1 MPNPLEIALSR
12 MVKDISDLQTDMRAV
27 KLRAV
32 RDPLNAGPTVVHTIT
47 TDGNITAIKP
57 HVSLLPFSGT
67 ADNLDFIE
75 NPHDGKMIVL
85 SLVDVGDAITVRH
98 HTETVGGNISLRAG
112 VGYLLDD
119 QADSLFFIYKESTGK
134 WEQVVGGVGA
144 TGADGVR
151 GFAGG
156 DSLEYTRVDEITD
169 ADPGGGALRFNHAT
183 FASITQIF
191 IDDEDLGANDAQAW
205 LAALDDST
213 NTIKGTL
220 RVFSRAD
227 NLQFRTFQVT
237 GITEAVGYWKI
248 AVIPIL
254 EGMTIPDETVCVV
267 TWARAGDGGAADIAA
282 EVVGAGVATTP
293 VGADLFA
300 LIVGGILKQLSWTNL
315 LATAKAYFDTLY
327 NLYVHPNHTGDVTS
341 VGDGATTIANNAV
354 TTVKILNSN
363 VTYAKIQ
370 DIAAN
375 SLIGSVAGGVASEI
389 PITAFARSLID
400 DADAATARAT
410 LELVAGGVG
419 DIWVEKAGDTMAG
432 NLDFASLYFIVNL
445 PNPTADQHAA
455 TKAYVDALIQGLDVK
470 TSARVATTANITLS
484 GTQTIDGVAV
494 IAGDRV
500 LVKNQTAPAENGIY
514 VVAAGAWSRSTDAD
528 TSADVTSGMYAFVA
542 EGTVNADNGFVLTTN
557 DPITLGTTSLVF
569 TQFSGAGQVVDGLGL
584 TKTGNTLDVNVDNS
598 TIEIVTDTLQ
608 VKNSGITYA
617 KIQNASAN
625 VLLGSVAGG
634 VVSEIALTAFGRS
647 FIDDADAAAG
657 RSTLGLGT
665 MALATATDYVSI
677 AGAETIT
684 GLKTFRNS
692 LLYLDDADVAHGM
705 TALYPTNVY
714 GAFVELDGLAGGLA
728 ITGVNDDGV
737 GTALYLRGILG
748 STDPG
753 DTIPAMT
760 LVAAKK
766 NGTTVQAIG
775 AAETAFAFNN
785 LSTRLITILGNG
797 NTDVD
802 AAVTVDSLSASGTIT
817 VGTQLLLGSGG
828 IDFMNAGS
836 TVLTAGATDHLIL
849 SGGISLNGLIV
860 LDTFSL
866 TLADDV
872 AGSFTVG
879 VSTGLL
885 MMHCTNNAT
894 IGLLATWRATATV
907 YMTALSLGSNTEVTT
922 GALANG
928 GGTDAK
934 VTVSTHTDGKIYI
947 SNRIGASRTFRFAVF
962 Y

>member
-12 MVKDISDLQTDMRAV
+12 MVKDVSDLQTDMRAV

-67 ADNLDFIE
+67 VDNLDFIE
-75 NPHDGKMIVL
+75 NPHDGKIIAL
-85 SLVDVGDAITVRH
+85 SIAESGDTITVRH
-98 HTETVGGNISLRAG
+98 HTETTGGNISLREA
-112 VGYLLDD
+112 VGYPLSVLGDT
-119 QADSLFFIYKESTGK
+119 LFFIYKDTTSK
-134 WEQVVGGVGA
+134 WEQIAVPEGGFTPGA
-144 TGADGVR
+144 HASSHQHGGSDEVATSTPAANAIVKALGTGKIDNGW
-151 GFAGG
+151 
-156 DSLEYTRVDEITD
+156 LD
-169 ADPGGGALRFNHAT
+169 A
-183 FASITQIF
+183 
-191 IDDEDLGANDAQAW
+191 E
-205 LAALDDST
+205 LAA
-213 NTIKGTL
+213 
-220 RVFSRAD
+220 
-227 NLQFRTFQVT
+227 
-237 GITEAVGYWKI
+237 I
-248 AVIPIL
+248 AGL
-254 EGMTIPDETVCVV
+254 TS
-267 TWARAGDGGAADIAA
+267 AADTLPYYTGSGTAA
-282 EVVGAGVATTP
+282 LT
-293 VGADLFA
+293 A
-300 LIVGGILKQLSWTNL
+300 L
-315 LATAKAYFDTLY
+315 
-327 NLYVHPNHTGDVTS
+327 
-341 VGDGATTIANNAV
+341 
-354 TTVKILNSN
+354 
-363 VTYAKIQ
+363 
-370 DIAAN
+370 
-375 SLIGSVAGGVASEI
+375 
-389 PITAFARSLID
+389 TAFARSLID
-400 DADAATARAT
+400 DADAATARTT
-410 LELVAGGVG
+410 LELIAGGAG

-432 NLDFASLYFIVNL
+432 NLDFASLHFIVNL

-657 RSTLGLGT
+657 RSTLGLVIGTNVQAFDAELAAIAGLVSAADRLPYFTGSGTATLATFTAFSRTLIDDADAAAMRATLELGT

-684 GLKTFRNS
+684 GAKTFRNS
-692 LLYLDDADVAHGM
+692 ILYLDDTDVAHGI
-705 TALYPTNVY
+705 TTFYPTNVY
-714 GAFVELDGLAGGLA
+714 GAFVEIDASAGGLA
-728 ITGVNDDGV
+728 VNGVADV
-737 GTALYLRGILG
+737 GTISPLWIRGILG
-748 STDPG
+748 SATP
-753 DTIPAMT
+753 TTTVPAVT
-760 LVAAKK
+760 FIASKK
-766 NGTTVQAIG
+766 NGTGVQAL
-775 AAETAFAFNN
+775 ASTETAFVFDN
-785 LSTRLITILGNG
+785 LATRLITILGNG
-797 NTDVD
+797 NTDID
-802 AAVTVDSLSASGTIT
+802 AALAVDSLSASGNVT
-817 VGTQLLLGSGG
+817 VGATLLLGSGG
-828 IDFMNAGS
+828 INFMNAGA

-849 SGGISLNGLIV
+849 TGGLSLNGV
-860 LDTFSL
+860 MVMDTYTF
-866 TLADDV
+866 TLADDI
-872 AGSFTVG
+872 ATSFTPATVTG
-879 VSTGLL
+879 VLL
-885 MMHCTNNAT
+885 MHSTNNSGA
-894 IGLLATWRATATV
+894 GLSASFRLAATV
-907 YMTALSLGSNTEVTT
+907 YMTSLGIGANTEVTT

-934 VTVSTHTDGKIYI
+934 VTVSAHSDGKIYI
-947 SNRIGASRTFRFAVF
+947 SNRLGASRTFRFVVLS
-962 Y
+962 